1 MAGEEVGFLTGSVK
15 TSEFDLKLTDR
26 KIGKGTF
33 IKVRHP
39 VYGWVLARIDSL
51 KTYLDDFDEN
61 ETEAHAY
68 TVGYYEDG
76 KVLSPKT
83 PFNPS
88 EKVFLADRKL
98 ISEVLS
104 LGLHREGSIYLGF
117 LEGHDLPIYLDIKR
131 TIGKHMS
138 VLAKTGAGKSYAVA
152 VILEELLKSKIPI
165 VIIDPHGEYSSL
177 CVENDDYDG
186 MLKYGVQAVNY
197 ADQVVE
203 YTTDESIN
211 PHARKF
217 SLHAS
222 FSMEELLD
230 LMPINLTE
238 KEKSVLYTRLQETI
252 TKMGDDYTLHDLIE
266 NLEEENTK
274 YKWKVKDG
282 LEELTK
288 SGVFDGTPTPY
299 SGLVAAGKCSIIN
312 LKGTEP
318 KVQQLVV
325 ARLTRELFHMRT
337 IGKIPEL
344 FYLVEESHNFC
355 PERGFG
361 DVMSSSIMRT
371 IAGEG
376 RKFGFH
382 LCVVSQRPAR
392 VDKNVLSQ
400 CTSQII
406 LKVTNPNDL
415 KAIRQSIEGFTAG
428 MEEEI
433 QNLSVGHALIVSEA
447 LKQPITVDIRT
458 RETKHGA
465 KPKYDDTGRIE
476 QPPKPPQD
484 RRPKKRHGPREVVP
498 AEGSE
503 GRGPSLWQRLVALF
517 IEPEIGR
524 KEGRT
529 LSQSVAGIFIAPERE
544 PKAKPEAKPAP
555 VPKERP
561 KREESPVIEME
572 EPLPER
578 RKPPE
583 EGRPPPKDDVEKE
596 KKTLELTRRERIER
610 IIEETGSK
618 D

>member
-1 MAGEEVGFLTGSVK
+1 MPDVEVGFLTGSVRP
-15 TSEFDLKLTDR
+15 SEFDIMLTDR
-26 KIGKGTF
+26 RIGKSAF
-33 IKVRHP
+33 IKVKHP

-104 LGLHREGSIYLGF
+104 LGTRREGSLYMGY
-117 LEGHDLPIYLDIKR
+117 LEGNDLPIYLDINK

-165 VIIDPHGEYSSL
+165 VVIDPHGEYSSL

-186 MLKYGVQAVNY
+186 MLKYNVQSVNY
-197 ADQVVE
+197 SAQVVE
-203 YTTDESIN
+203 YTTDSSVN
-211 PHARKF
+211 PNARKF
-217 SLHAS
+217 CLKAG

-230 LMPINLTE
+230 LMPITLTE
-238 KEKSVLYTRLQETI
+238 KEKSVLYTRLQQTI
-252 TKMGDDYTLHDLIE
+252 HEIGDKYTLKELMDII
-266 NLEEENTK
+266 EEEPTK
-274 YKWKVKDG
+274 LKWKIKDG
-282 LEELTK
+282 LEELAR
-288 SGVFDGTPTPY
+288 SGVWEGPPTPY
-299 SGLVAAGKCSIIN
+299 TDLVADGRASIIN

-318 KVQQLVV
+318 SIQQLVV
-325 ARLTRELFHMRT
+325 ARLTKELFHART
-337 IGKIPEL
+337 VGKIPEV
-344 FYLVEESHNFC
+344 FYLVEEAHNFC

-371 IAGEG
+371 VAGEG

-400 CTSQII
+400 CTTQII

-415 KAIRQSIEGFTAG
+415 KAIRQSIEGFTFG

-433 QNLSVGHALIVSEA
+433 QQLSVGHALIVSEA
-447 LKQPITVDIRT
+447 LKQPITVDIRA

-465 KPKYDDTGRIE
+465 KPKYDETGKIE
-476 QPPKPPQD
+476 QPPKPPPEHPP
-484 RRPKKRHGPREVVP
+484 RKRVPPKDVIAIEEEGEEK
-498 AEGSE
+498 AE
-503 GRGPSLWQRLVALF
+503 RTLWDRLVGIFITPEDEADERTLAQKITEIF
-517 IEPEIGR
+517 IEPAGKR
-524 KEGRT
+524 QRSHRTQKEPAAQPR
-529 LSQSVAGIFIAPERE
+529 QAPQEK
-544 PKAKPEAKPAP
+544 PQPAVVKADKPAP
-555 VPKERP
+555 K
-561 KREESPVIEME
+561 EESVEDDTAARRAKIRKLFDMPEDD
-572 EPLPER
+572 EPED
-578 RKPPE
+578 
-583 EGRPPPKDDVEKE
+583 EGKA
-596 KKTLELTRRERIER
+596 
-610 IIEETGSK
+610 S
-618 D
+618 